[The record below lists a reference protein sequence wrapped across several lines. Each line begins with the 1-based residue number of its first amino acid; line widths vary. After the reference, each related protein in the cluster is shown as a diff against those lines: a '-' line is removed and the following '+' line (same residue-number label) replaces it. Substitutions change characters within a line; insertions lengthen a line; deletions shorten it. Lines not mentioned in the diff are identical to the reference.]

1 MSTAAWI
8 GSLAAIISVASF
20 TPQAWKIIKERH
32 TQGLSAFTYVLTC
45 VGFTLWISY
54 GVLRGDWA
62 IIVPNSIC
70 LLLAAFILLLILL
83 PEQKTEQVARAV
95 DSASDA

>member
-1 MSTAAWI
+1 MNTAAWI
-8 GSLAAIISVASF
+8 GGVAAFVSVASF
-20 TPQAWKIIKERH
+20 TPQAWKIIKARRTE
-32 TQGLSAFTYVLTC
+32 GLSAYTYALTC

-70 LLLAAFILLLILL
+70 LLLAGFIFCMILL
-83 PEQKTEQVARAV
+83 PADKTEQVARAV
-95 DSASDA
+95 DPAADA